1 MGIRGNAMS
10 CKACKDGVQ
19 QPFIFSM
26 AFQPIIDVETARVY
40 AYEALVRGINKESAG
55 MVLSKVT
62 EENRYAFDQNCRVKA
77 ITLAKQLGLDK
88 TDAKLCI
95 NFMPGAVYSPVAC
108 IQLTLKTAR
117 EQAFPLDRLIF
128 EITEAEKV
136 QDRQHV
142 LHIMEEYHRHGFQ
155 VALDDFGAGYSGL
168 NLFAELTPDI
178 LKLDMDLT
186 RNVHLRPI
194 ALAIVRSL
202 VQLCSSFNVALVAEG
217 VETIEEYATLR
228 ASGIKLMQGYLF
240 AKPAFEELP
249 SFSIPGDNQ
258 ILASVS
264 AIPSSAAAFVIL
276 SKSEMAA

>member
-10 CKACKDGVQ
+10 CKACKGGVQ